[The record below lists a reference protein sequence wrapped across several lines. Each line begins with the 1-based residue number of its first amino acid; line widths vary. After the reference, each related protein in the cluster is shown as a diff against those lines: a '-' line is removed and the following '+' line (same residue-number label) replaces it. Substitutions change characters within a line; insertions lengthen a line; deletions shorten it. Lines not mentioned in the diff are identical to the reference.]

1 MPTASAYRPALLLPM
16 LALAIFATSCLSDV
30 DNQSDGSQV
39 AVAAAIGLGEP
50 VAGAYQARS
59 GSDVVL
65 SGKDSDST
73 AAPIFTFEWE
83 QIVGSGD
90 PVVELFERDVSS
102 RVFSAPSVAT
112 RETLEFRLTTTD
124 VNGRIETDT
133 VMIEVNPISDE
144 NVFLRDPRS
153 AEAEHFYLFVV
164 PDAPGPVA
172 TTTSYTLTVTPVVTW
187 TRRDGGTDTL
197 SLEDILSASDEIE
210 AGFLPPSDPEA
221 FGQDRF
227 RIAVPLLDFD
237 EINKSFQ
244 GAERAGRLELEEI
257 DNANV
262 ELQISLTGVT
272 GSAGLQ
278 VFVGRAGGR
287 EEPPVAIIEGDR
299 VYPVSPPTGSLPEG
313 EILSSNR
320 SVVSI
325 DVERLRH
332 ELGVESKASA
342 QNYYDC
348 IDPSSQADTLD
359 GWRIQAGMTDLSDP
373 SIFHA
378 RYVNN
383 YDLGFGRDMYVRED
397 AAGNVYSYVVN
408 HPSLESL
415 IKGSGEFATVVMEYS
430 AAPTGTCDAP
440 GASATDKIVKFYAY
454 SPDSANGEMV
464 RTLSQNFDGR
474 GERFLPG
481 VCTACHDGD
490 INLIRDFGPIDP
502 VSRATRVLA
511 DIPASS
517 TDLDATF
524 MPWDL
529 DSLLYA
535 QAEDAARI
543 DPSLNAGEFSAA
555 QLDAASFESQQD
567 DLRSMNEAVLATY
580 LPPAD
585 ASPEERT
592 ETLERFEAP
601 IRLIHRW
608 YGTTTIPEAEPIDDA
623 SNTPA
628 VITDLGTNDFS
639 EPPMAPMGW
648 AGEDELY
655 ENVFARNCRMCHT
668 QQNNLNLNFDTYNE
682 FIGVGPMEDGSDYI
696 SGGTLE
702 QYVFQRGIMP
712 AARLTY
718 DRFWVDFNGDESA
731 AEKLRTHIGGLGMSP
746 MAPAGTPGNPA
757 AVVRVTNGANTFDSL
772 GAVSLISEINA
783 DDNNGFLIPT
793 AVTLD
798 GSASSFAD
806 TFQWT
811 VSTTGTECPS
821 SVALFGSQSAQVSF
835 LVDSSPCRFDVSLE
849 IQATSGAMD
858 TDSSLVFASNLLPE
872 PRDFTASNAAYVPG
886 DSRLDI
892 NVLDEIIPGR
902 SAVGNFGDLPLTLAT
917 AEPNVAP
924 IAPNPGTGE
933 FRISFPAL
941 AGVSSTFDYQII
953 DANMDAGN
961 GMITVNI
968 PPILVTPIV
977 ESVIGTTPTIKW
989 TVPTSF
995 VADSYSLER
1004 DGPGP
1009 VFDGFATVPGCD
1021 PIPATCTNDP
1031 LSTCSCVDTTGIMPG
1046 AAYRYRVVTNL
1057 GAETATSAE
1066 INVSTLAVPQGVFA
1080 AQAGLQVDVTW
1091 EPGGA
1096 VTPTGYRITRENID
1110 FATSEMPV
1118 TVDATLSPSYND
1130 LTIEQNSEYR
1140 YAVLQFD
1147 GSGESS
1153 LSFSNTVVT
1162 DVGAPSSLVATAIP
1176 GTTDT
1181 IEVSFAAPEF
1191 GIDPIVDGYT
1201 LERRLGTDAFSE
1213 ITKTLTAVS
1222 SNPTTYSFSDAGLP
1236 SDTEYTYRV
1245 TSNGRNG
1252 STAATTSNT
1261 ERTNVSFDADIA
1273 PLSTGANPN
1282 DGFTANCSGCH
1293 SPAQFKTYVQRGSAT
1308 SSRCLINNELDIY
1321 NIGDCSEQYSNPA
1334 MRGFQVS
1341 PNMRDILLRWQA
1353 GGQLD

>member
-1 MPTASAYRPALLLPM
+1 MPPASVYRPALLLPM
-16 LALAIFATSCLSDV
+16 LALAIFATSCLSEV
-30 DNQSDGSQV
+30 DNQSDGTQI

-50 VAGAYQARS
+50 VAGAYQTRS
-59 GSDVVL
+59 GSDVIL

-73 AAPIFTFEWE
+73 AAPIFTFAWE

-90 PVVELFERDVSS
+90 PVVELFERDASS
-102 RVFSAPSVAT
+102 RVFTAPSLAT
-112 RETLEFRLTTTD
+112 RETLEFLLTTTD
-124 VNGRIETDT
+124 VNGRTETDT
-133 VMIEVNPISDE
+133 VMIAVNPIGDE

-153 AEAEHFYLFVV
+153 AEAEIFYLFVV

-172 TTTSYTLTVTPVVTW
+172 TTTSYTLTVTPIVTW
-187 TRRDGGTDTL
+187 TRRDGGTETL

-210 AGFLPPSDPEA
+210 TGFVPPIDPEA
-221 FGQDRF
+221 PGQDRF

-257 DNANV
+257 DNASV
-262 ELQISLTGVT
+262 ELQISLTGVM

-278 VFVGRAGGR
+278 VFVGRD
-287 EEPPVAIIEGDR
+287 VTLFDTDIIEGDR
-299 VYPVSPPTGSLPEG
+299 IYTAVSPPTPSLPED
-313 EILSSNR
+313 EILSSDR

-348 IDPSSQADTLD
+348 IDPSSQAVTLD
-359 GWRIQAGMTDLSDP
+359 SWRIQAGMTDLSDP
-373 SIFHA
+373 SIVHA

-397 AAGNVYSYVVN
+397 GAGNLYSYVVN

-430 AAPTGTCDAP
+430 AAPTGRCDAP

-454 SPDSANGEMV
+454 SPDSASGEMV

-517 TDLDATF
+517 TDFDATF

-535 QAEDAARI
+535 KAVDTTRV

-580 LPPAD
+580 LPAAG

-608 YGTTTIPEAEPIDDA
+608 YGTTTIPEAEAIDDA

-648 AGEDELY
+648 AGEDDLY

-682 FIGVGPMEDGSDYI
+682 FIGVGPMEGGGDYV

-718 DRFWVDFNGDESA
+718 DRFWVDFNDDESA
-731 AEKLRTHIGGLGMSP
+731 AEKLRTHIGRLGMSP
-746 MAPAGTPGNPA
+746 MEPAGTPGNPA
-757 AVVRVTNGANTFDSL
+757 AVVRVANGANTFDSFD
-772 GAVSLISEINA
+772 AVSMISEINA

-793 AVTLD
+793 TVTLD

-811 VSTTGTECPS
+811 VSTTGDGCPS
-821 SVALFGSQSAQVSF
+821 NLDLFGSQSAQASF

-858 TDSSLVFASNLLPE
+858 TNSSLVFASNLLPE
-872 PRDFTASNAAYVPG
+872 PLDFTASNAAYVPG

-892 NVLDEIIPGR
+892 NVLDQIIPGR

-917 AEPNVAP
+917 AEPNVEP
-924 IAPNPGTGE
+924 IAPNPETVG
-933 FRISFPAL
+933 FQISFPAL
-941 AGVSSTFDYQII
+941 IGVSSTFDYQII
-953 DANMDAGN
+953 DANTDAGN

-968 PPILVTPIV
+968 PPILVTPIA

-1009 VFDGFATVPGCD
+1009 VFDGFATVLGCD
-1021 PIPATCTNDP
+1021 PSPATCTNDP
-1031 LSTCSCVDTTGIMPG
+1031 LSTCSCVDTTGIMTG
-1046 AAYRYRVVTNL
+1046 ATYRYRVVTNL

-1066 INVSTLAVPQGVFA
+1066 INVSTLAVPQSVVA
-1080 AQAGLQVDVTW
+1080 AQSGPQVNVTW
-1091 EPGGA
+1091 GPGGA

-1110 FATSEMPV
+1110 SATSEMPV
-1118 TVDATLSPSYND
+1118 TVGTLTLEYND
-1130 LTIEQNSEYR
+1130 LTIQQNSVYQ
-1140 YAVLQFD
+1140 YAVVQLD
-1147 GSGESS
+1147 GTNESAES
-1153 LSFSNTVVT
+1153 LSNVVT
-1162 DVGAPSSLVATAIP
+1162 TNVGAPTSVVATARL

-1181 IEVSFAAPEF
+1181 IEVSFAAPES
-1191 GIDPIVDGYT
+1191 GIDPGVDGYT
-1201 LERRLGTDAFSE
+1201 FEQRLGTDAFSE
-1213 ITKTLTAVS
+1213 ITKTLTAVG

-1252 STAATTSNT
+1252 RTAATTSNT
-1261 ERTNVSFDADIA
+1261 ERTNVSFVADIE
-1273 PLSTGANPN
+1273 PLSSGANPN
-1282 DGFTANCSGCH
+1282 DGFTTNCSGCH
-1293 SPAQFKTYVQRGSAT
+1293 SPAQFKSYVQRGSET
-1308 SSRCLINNELDIY
+1308 SSGCLINDEPNIY
-1321 NIGDCSEQYSNPA
+1321 NIGDCSERYGNAA
-1334 MRGFQVS
+1334 MSGFQVS